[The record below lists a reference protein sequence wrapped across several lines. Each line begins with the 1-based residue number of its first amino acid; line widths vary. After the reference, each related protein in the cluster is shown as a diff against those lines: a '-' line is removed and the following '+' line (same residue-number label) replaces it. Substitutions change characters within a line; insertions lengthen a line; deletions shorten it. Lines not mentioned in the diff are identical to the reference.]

1 MEGGG
6 GEQEAEGE
14 EEKEVAVPSLEDFP
28 VAHAPP
34 EVVSM
39 ISSLLKWKG
48 GRPAGGAPSGARRKG
63 EIDGKEWQATQGTG
77 PQEVIT
83 PANFLPKMSPVTY
96 YHHLVNIPS
105 LKRACY

>member
-14 EEKEVAVPSLEDFP
+14 EEKEVAVPSLLGVFP

-39 ISSLLKWKG
+39 ISSLLEWKG

-63 EIDGKEWQATQGTG
+63 GDRREGVASDARNGSTRGELRLTCCC
-77 PQEVIT
+77 E
-83 PANFLPKMSPVTY
+83 
-96 YHHLVNIPS
+96 
-105 LKRACY
+105 

>member
-39 ISSLLKWKG
+39 ISSLLEWKG

-63 EIDGKEWQATQGTG
+63 GDRREGVASDARNWVHKG
-77 PQEVIT
+77 
-83 PANFLPKMSPVTY
+83 
-96 YHHLVNIPS
+96 
-105 LKRACY
+105 

>member
-1 MEGGG
+1 VEGGG

-77 PQEVIT
+77 PQEVNSGLGI
-83 PANFLPKMSPVTY
+83 M
-96 YHHLVNIPS
+96 
-105 LKRACY
+105 

>member
-14 EEKEVAVPSLEDFP
+14 EEKEVAVPSLLGVFP

-77 PQEVIT
+77 PQEV
-83 PANFLPKMSPVTY
+83 NSG
-96 YHHLVNIPS
+96 
-105 LKRACY
+105 